1 MNIAGT
7 TKGPIMSQ
15 ILVIGARGKTGRYVA
30 SGLVSRGVSVKA
42 ASRNPDELSGG
53 HGVPTRFDW
62 HDGSTWEP
70 ALVGVDA
77 VYLVKPESDDVVEI
91 VTEFLRAMEDAGV
104 RRLVLLSECATHT
117 RSDDVTERRV
127 ELAVEAT
134 NLQWTIL
141 RPSWFMQDIIDD
153 DFFGPMVRDD
163 GIIVM
168 TTGGSATAWIHVRDI
183 AEVAVELLIGGGSIG
198 QALNLTGPEALTLKE
213 LAERI
218 TAAAGTPVLGV
229 EETVAEAESR
239 MRRDGFDEDT
249 IAYLTRIVESII
261 EGHTANVTGDVERI
275 VGHPPRHIDSFL
287 ADHARDLRR
296 TGDLDADNSGINTRV
311 DVATDNE
318 ALFRRLVA
326 AWASSDFDALLDCF
340 ADDMVYTDMPFP
352 DAPVLGK
359 AAFRRHVSDYNA
371 LFARGQVDTELV
383 TVVATESH
391 VVGELSCRAQYVGPG
406 APAEGVPVHWYATL
420 VDTIVDG
427 KVSSEHAYFDPTAF
441 EKAVQRVST

>member
-1 MNIAGT
+1 
-7 TKGPIMSQ
+7 MSQ
-15 ILVIGARGKTGRYVA
+15 ILVIGARGKTGRHVA

-62 HDGSTWEP
+62 HDGSTWES
-70 ALVGVDA
+70 ALAGVDA

-141 RPSWFMQDIIDD
+141 RPSWYMQDLVDD
-153 DFFGPMVRDD
+153 HFFGPMVRDG

-168 TTGGSATAWIHVRDI
+168 TTGGSATAWIDTRDI
-183 AEVAVELLIGGGSIG
+183 AEVAVELLINGGSNQ
-198 QALNLTGPEALTLKE
+198 QALDLTGPEALTLNQ
-213 LAERI
+213 LAEHI
-218 TAAAGTPVLGV
+218 TAAVGAPVLGV

-249 IAYLTRIVESII
+249 VAYLTRIGESII
-261 EGHTANVTGDVERI
+261 EGNTANVTGDVERI
-275 VGHPPRHIDSFL
+275 TGHPPRPLGSFL
-287 ADHARDLRR
+287 ADHAEHLRR
-296 TGDLDADNSGINTRV
+296 KGDLDTPVRDVDMRADITAN
-311 DVATDNE
+311 NE

-326 AWASSDFDALLDCF
+326 AWASSDFDTLLDCF

-352 DAPVLGK
+352 DNPVVGK
-359 AAFRRHVSDYNA
+359 PAFRRHVTDYNA
-371 LFARGQVDTELV
+371 LFANGQVDTELV
-383 TVVATESH
+383 TVVATGSH
-391 VVGELSCRAQYVGPG
+391 VVGELSCRARYVGPG
-406 APAEGVPVHWYATL
+406 APVEGVPIHWYATL

-427 KVSSEHAYFDPTAF
+427 KVRSEHAYFDPTAF
-441 EKAVQRVST
+441 DKAVHRVTA